1 MPSLVL
7 VYVPSFLNPFIFL
20 ISIVVFKIKIDGNSR
35 GFHEASLNEDFF
47 QFLNFSLQ
55 PIGMV
60 SIFYFLFFLFFYFL
74 KVEII

>member
-20 ISIVVFKIKIDGNSR
+20 TSIIVFKIKIDGNSR

-47 QFLNFSLQ
+47 QFLNFSFQ
-55 PIGMV
+55 PIGMD
-60 SIFYFLFFLFFYFL
+60 SIFYFLFFYFL